1 MTRYHSGGRDSL
13 LAASASCESES
24 EMELSDF
31 DEMDYITMKS
41 KEASTDAVHQH
52 SDGVDVP
59 VPVWALLGSVY
70 GDDVNPE
77 DKYVISPTI
86 QTDKEDGCDIPP
98 TIVTDILPGQRISNK
113 VLVC

>member
-1 MTRYHSGGRDSL
+1 MTSEHSGGRDSL

-24 EMELSDF
+24 EMELSEF
-31 DEMDYITMKS
+31 DEMDYITMKN
-41 KEASTDAVHQH
+41 KEASVDAAHQH

-70 GDDVNPE
+70 GDDVNLE
-77 DKYVISPTI
+77 DKCVIRTTI
-86 QTDKEDGCDIPP
+86 QTDKEDQCAIPP